1 MAEVSSGETV
11 DPALVV
17 EIAVVAVKVASIGI
31 VSEAVGVAGSPEE
44 AELVNE
50 IVAASTT
57 TTTGNLA
64 DELAG
69 TAVDVELI
77 LLAVDVETVV
87 ETAVVV
93 ETVD

>member
-17 EIAVVAVKVASIGI
+17 EIAVVAVNVASIGI
-31 VSEAVGVAGSPEE
+31 VSEVVRVAGNPEE

-50 IVAASTT
+50 IVAALTT
-57 TTTGNLA
+57 AGNLA

>member
-31 VSEAVGVAGSPEE
+31 VSEAVRVAGNPEE

-57 TTTGNLA
+57 AGNLA

-87 ETAVVV
+87 ETVVVV

>member
-17 EIAVVAVKVASIGI
+17 EIAVVAVKVVSIGI
-31 VSEAVGVAGSPEE
+31 VSEVVRVAGNPEE

-57 TTTGNLA
+57 AGNLA

-87 ETAVVV
+87 ETVVVV

>member
-31 VSEAVGVAGSPEE
+31 VSEVVGVAGNPEE

>member
-31 VSEAVGVAGSPEE
+31 VSEVVRVAGNPEE

-57 TTTGNLA
+57 AGNLA

-77 LLAVDVETVV
+77 PLAVDVETVV

>member
-31 VSEAVGVAGSPEE
+31 VSEAVRVAGNPEE

-57 TTTGNLA
+57 AGNLA

-87 ETAVVV
+87 ETAMVV

>member
-31 VSEAVGVAGSPEE
+31 VSEAVRVAGNPEE

-50 IVAASTT
+50 IVAASITA
-57 TTTGNLA
+57 GNLA

-93 ETVD
+93 ETVH

>member
-31 VSEAVGVAGSPEE
+31 VSEVVRVAGNPEE

-57 TTTGNLA
+57 AGNLA

-77 LLAVDVETVV
+77 LLAVDAETVV

>member
-17 EIAVVAVKVASIGI
+17 EIAVVAIKVASIGI
-31 VSEAVGVAGSPEE
+31 VSEVVRVAGNPEE

-57 TTTGNLA
+57 AGNLA

>member
-31 VSEAVGVAGSPEE
+31 VSEVVGVAGNPEE

-57 TTTGNLA
+57 AGNLA

>member
-1 MAEVSSGETV
+1 MSSGETV

-31 VSEAVGVAGSPEE
+31 VSEVVRVAGNPEE

-57 TTTGNLA
+57 AGNLA

>member
-31 VSEAVGVAGSPEE
+31 VSEVVRVAGNPEE

-57 TTTGNLA
+57 AGNLA

-87 ETAVVV
+87 ETAAVV

>member
-17 EIAVVAVKVASIGI
+17 EIAVVAIKVASIGI
-31 VSEAVGVAGSPEE
+31 VSEAVRVAGNPEE

-57 TTTGNLA
+57 AGNLA

>member
-17 EIAVVAVKVASIGI
+17 EIAVVAVKVARIGI
-31 VSEAVGVAGSPEE
+31 VSEVVRVAGNPEE

-57 TTTGNLA
+57 AGNLA

>member
-31 VSEAVGVAGSPEE
+31 VSEVVRVAGNPEE

-50 IVAASTT
+50 IVAALTT
-57 TTTGNLA
+57 AGNLA

>member
-31 VSEAVGVAGSPEE
+31 VSEAVRVAGNPEE

-57 TTTGNLA
+57 AGNLA